1 MEQNLLP
8 QSHAV
13 QIRGGCYMHFKNQ
26 GTADGSMQ
34 MSEKYNYAAH
44 DSAYAFGIW
53 FFEVNNNSK
62 KTVKSYKNA

>member
-1 MEQNLLP
+1 
-8 QSHAV
+8 
-13 QIRGGCYMHFKNQ
+13 MHFKNQ